1 MSDTNTTETVVPGE
15 EATAPS
21 KPIPSP
27 SAPTA
32 GSEKPPSAQSPTA
45 DASPVAAPVSAPTTE
60 DLSPI
65 ASPVSAPTAK
75 GSFPDTA
82 PASAPVTEEIMSP
95 VSAPV
100 SAPVAKVS
108 PVYQSPISS
117 PASFPSRLTAPPV
130 PTTFGGDKTEP
141 ASASTTQ
148 EIDSFLLN
156 PFHLILIAGIAGVIT
171 LLLFWKCC
179 KSWKLRREKHM
190 LRLQST
196 RVDAVLGDMQMV
208 GMDDYDSDDPELI

>member
-1 MSDTNTTETVVPGE
+1 MNNTNTTEAVVPEDTG
-15 EATAPS
+15 TAPS
-21 KPIPSP
+21 VPIPSP
-27 SAPTA
+27 SANTTGTEKAPT
-32 GSEKPPSAQSPTA
+32 AQSPTA
-45 DASPVAAPVSAPTTE
+45 DVSPVAPPVSANTTE

-75 GSFPDTA
+75 ESIPDAA
-82 PASAPVTEEIMSP
+82 PVSAPVTEEIMSP

-100 SAPVAKVS
+100 SAPVAVVS
-108 PVYQSPISS
+108 PVYESPISS
-117 PASFPSRLTAPPV
+117 PASFPSRLTEPPF
-130 PTTFGGDKTEP
+130 PTTFGGDKTAP
-141 ASASTTQ
+141 ASTSMTQ
-148 EIDSFLLN
+148 EVESFVLN
-156 PFHLILIAGIAGVIT
+156 PFHLILIVGLTALVT

-208 GMDDYDSDDPELI
+208 GMDEYDDDDPELI

>member
-1 MSDTNTTETVVPGE
+1 MSDTNTTETVVPE
-15 EATAPS
+15 DTATAPS
-21 KPIPSP
+21 EPISSP
-27 SAPTA
+27 SAPTT
-32 GSEKPPSAQSPTA
+32 GSEKPPSAHSPTA
-45 DASPVAAPVSAPTTE
+45 DVSPVAPPVSAPITE

-65 ASPVSAPTAK
+65 ASPVSVSTAEE
-75 GSFPDTA
+75 SFPNAA

-100 SAPVAKVS
+100 SAPVEEAS
-108 PVYQSPISS
+108 PVYESPISS
-117 PASFPSRLTAPPV
+117 PASFPSRLTAPPF

-141 ASASTTQ
+141 ASTSTTQ

-179 KSWKLRREKHM
+179 KSWKLRREKQM

-208 GMDDYDSDDPELI
+208 GMDEYDSDDPELI